1 MNKQMIGEVFR
12 KYETDKGPH
21 RHGYH
26 QMYSD
31 VFKDGAPDSL
41 LEIGIYEGRSLAAW
55 RDLFPAAKIHGIDTF
70 KRPNTLVYQPE
81 DVKMITGNSM
91 DPSFTQTIADVYDII
106 IDDGDHRP
114 DAQWTTFLNFK
125 NQWKK
130 YYIVEDI
137 ATEENELIM
146 RKRFKSV
153 GLNNITTYRS
163 AFRGNVQINKKI
175 VNAAYFAMVIK
186 KE

>member
-1 MNKQMIGEVFR
+1 MDKQTIGEVFR
-12 KYETDKGPH
+12 KYEADKGPH

-26 QMYSD
+26 QMYAD
-31 VFKDGAPDSL
+31 VFKNGAPDSL
-41 LEIGIYEGRSLAAW
+41 LEIGIFEGRSLAAW
-55 RDLFPAAKIHGIDTF
+55 RDLFPTAKIDGIDHF
-70 KRPNTLVYQPE
+70 KRPQSLVYQPE
-81 DVKMITGNSM
+81 DVKMITGDSLKA
-91 DPSFTQTIADVYDII
+91 DFAETITDVYDII

-125 NQWKK
+125 DKWKK

-146 RKRFKSV
+146 RRRFKSV

-186 KE
+186 KG